1 MRRGKLNK
9 STYIYLLLSAF
20 FTIFAYISDQLVINF
35 ENKNRILSIDY
46 DDLQTEIKSLK
57 TLENNFE
64 TFGFQIDN
72 LLFAQLKNRNFY
84 IKNIHELDNNKEFNN
99 LFIDDRSIYNLKND
113 FINSAIILISN
124 IEKIYQNY
132 YNLSYDNAYVSFES
146 DVLKNFTNKIIDL
159 NKILEL
165 NIDKFNN
172 KNVDQIN
179 DLLENDFSNYSFSDW
194 MDIRNIKLVYLET
207 LFNEQNKVE
216 PFIKNLEKTIE
227 DKELDLEI
235 KFKKIKSI
243 NNFVN
248 YFILNGIISQILT
261 LLFLLLLFRSLLSN
275 KQIY

>member
-172 KNVDQIN
+172 KNVEKIN

-194 MDIRNIKLVYLET
+194 MDIRNMKLVYLET
-207 LFNEQNKVE
+207 LFNEQNKIE

-248 YFILNGIISQILT
+248 YFILSGIISQILT

-275 KQIY
+275 KQI

>member
-132 YNLSYDNAYVSFES
+132 YNLSFDNAYSTFKS
-146 DVLKNFTNKIIDL
+146 DVLKNFTNNIIDL

-172 KNVDQIN
+172 KNVEKIN

-194 MDIRNIKLVYLET
+194 MDIRNMKLVYLET
-207 LFNEQNKVE
+207 LFNEQNKIE

-235 KFKKIKSI
+235 KFKEIKSI

-248 YFILNGIISQILT
+248 YFILSGIISQILT
-261 LLFLLLLFRSLLSN
+261 LLFLLLLFRNLLLN
-275 KQIY
+275 KQI

>member
-84 IKNIHELDNNKEFNN
+84 IKNIYELDNNKKFND

-113 FINSAIILISN
+113 FINSTIILISN

-132 YNLSYDNAYVSFES
+132 YNLSYDNAYVSFKS

-159 NKILEL
+159 NKILDL

-172 KNVDQIN
+172 ENVEQIN
-179 DLLENDFSNYSFSDW
+179 GLLENDFSNYSFSDW
-194 MDIRNIKLVYLET
+194 MDIRNMKLVYLET
-207 LFNEQNKVE
+207 LFNEQNKIE
-216 PFIKNLEKTIE
+216 PFIKNLEKKIE

-235 KFKKIKSI
+235 KFKEIKST

-248 YFILNGIISQILT
+248 YFILSGIISQILT
-261 LLFLLLLFRSLLSN
+261 LLFLLLLFRSLLLN
-275 KQIY
+275 KQI

>member
-194 MDIRNIKLVYLET
+194 MDIRNMKLVYLET
-207 LFNEQNKVE
+207 LFNEQNKIE

-235 KFKKIKSI
+235 KFKEIKSI

-248 YFILNGIISQILT
+248 YFILSGIISQILT
-261 LLFLLLLFRSLLSN
+261 LLFLLLLFRNLLLN
-275 KQIY
+275 KQI

>member
-194 MDIRNIKLVYLET
+194 MDIRNMKLVYLET
-207 LFNEQNKVE
+207 LFNEQNKIE

-248 YFILNGIISQILT
+248 YFILSGIISQILT

-275 KQIY
+275 KQI

>member
-99 LFIDDRSIYNLKND
+99 LFIDDRSVYNLKND

-132 YNLSYDNAYVSFES
+132 YNLSFDNAYSTFKS

-172 KNVDQIN
+172 KNVEKIN

-207 LFNEQNKVE
+207 LFNEQNKIE

-248 YFILNGIISQILT
+248 YFILSGIISQILT
-261 LLFLLLLFRSLLSN
+261 LLFLLLLFRNLLLN
-275 KQIY
+275 KQI

>member
-172 KNVDQIN
+172 KNVEKIN

-194 MDIRNIKLVYLET
+194 MDIRNMKLVYLET
-207 LFNEQNKVE
+207 LFNEQNKIE

-235 KFKKIKSI
+235 KFKEIKSI

-248 YFILNGIISQILT
+248 YFILSGIISQILT

-275 KQIY
+275 KQI

>member
-84 IKNIHELDNNKEFNN
+84 IKNIYELDNNEKFND
-99 LFIDDRSIYNLKND
+99 LFIDDRSVYNLKND
-113 FINSAIILISN
+113 FINSVIILISN

-132 YNLSYDNAYVSFES
+132 YNLSYDNAYITFKS
-146 DVLKNFTNKIIDL
+146 DVLKNFTNNIIDL

-172 KNVDQIN
+172 KNVEKIN

-194 MDIRNIKLVYLET
+194 MDIRNMKLVYLET
-207 LFNEQNKVE
+207 LFNEQNKIE

-235 KFKKIKSI
+235 KFKEIKSI

-248 YFILNGIISQILT
+248 YFILSGIISQILT
-261 LLFLLLLFRSLLSN
+261 LLFLLLLFRNLLLN
-275 KQIY
+275 KQI